1 MYQALSESV
10 RSKVYLHHEGEN
22 QESVLVK
29 TSAPSRLSKTE
40 LKNEF
45 EVTKIKSFRYQET
58 CKRKYL
64 SKQRWLLL

>member
-45 EVTKIKSFRYQET
+45 DVTKKLNLSGI
-58 CKRKYL
+58 RKPVRE
-64 SKQRWLLL
+64 SIFQNRDG